1 MCGVEKGSASVMQS
15 SPSSLVKGRARQF
28 RAIRTI
34 KIDGNHPFASDDVK
48 PMLFRAGEAGEDL

>member
-1 MCGVEKGSASVMQS
+1 MQS